1 MSNQRIRTEDFKR
14 LNCNALGHPR
24 YVVGHLWLLTPD
36 ERFHRREM
44 ISLSQSITEQNR
56 TMERFYKIACK
67 RANAIGGKKFDTKS
81 YRAGI
86 AFVSFNLDETI
97 SYIEAELAAASA
109 PSSNI
114 ARKRAARQSINHEE
128 L

>member
-1 MSNQRIRTEDFKR
+1 MSNQRIRAEDFYR
-14 LNCNALGHPR
+14 LNNNTLGHPR
-24 YVVGHLWLLTPD
+24 YVIGHGWLLTPD

-44 ISLSQSITEQNR
+44 ISLSASIKEQSAVFD
-56 TMERFYKIACK
+56 RFYKIACK

-81 YRAGI
+81 YRGGI

-97 SYIEAELAAASA
+97 SYIEASLLAASA

-114 ARKRAARQSINHEE
+114 ARKRAARAKIAHEA
-128 L
+128 